1 MRFWVCLLD
10 VGGFGVLKFKCKSL
24 NTAEFCAKHDGGQA
38 LVDGTKH
45 DARVDGT
52 KHDAWIDGTNCNTMS
67 TMVNVT
73 PASMRSK
80 DTALANITNSP
91 GKFVYRT
98 IPRKKRED
106 TDDKVTPPPLA
117 ITEPPTAA
125 RTTSSPMLL
134 CDTQAPIVFEA
145 RYMPVARFGNVTACP
160 IGVRHVSVE
169 EEPALSNPRIITRVS
184 LDSTESFGS
193 SFTEPPTAA
202 RTTSSPMLLC
212 DTQAPIV
219 FEARYMPVARFGNV
233 TACPIG
239 VRHVSVEEEPA
250 LSNPRIIT
258 RVSLDSTESF
268 GSSSRWVY
276 TEFGE
281 GANVPD
287 FSHLRQYTEIL
298 DVPKPADLPLQHAL
312 LRGPFVCVSAGHYA
326 PCQYEKNC

>member
-38 LVDGTKH
+38 LVDGTKHDARVNGTKH

-193 SFTEPPTAA
+193 S
-202 RTTSSPMLLC
+202 
-212 DTQAPIV
+212 
-219 FEARYMPVARFGNV
+219 
-233 TACPIG
+233 
-239 VRHVSVEEEPA
+239 
-250 LSNPRIIT
+250 
-258 RVSLDSTESF
+258 
-268 GSSSRWVY
+268 SRWVY